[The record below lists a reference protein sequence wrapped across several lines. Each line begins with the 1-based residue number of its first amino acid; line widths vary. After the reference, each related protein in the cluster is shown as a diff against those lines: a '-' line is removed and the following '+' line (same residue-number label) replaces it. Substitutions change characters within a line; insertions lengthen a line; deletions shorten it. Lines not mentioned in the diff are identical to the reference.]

1 MVGGLVYYVV
11 VVAMWRTI
19 CGLTTDIAIA
29 TSSMNERGL
38 VGFRKGRRDCRLPN
52 DRASERRIFNAADC
66 K

>member
-29 TSSMNERGL
+29 TSSSMNEALSVFGKDGATAEQ
-38 VGFRKGRRDCRLPN
+38 VSDGFSMRPIAN
-52 DRASERRIFNAADC
+52 DSL
-66 K
+66 